1 MDVKRDNFSLINDFK
16 QNNSVG
22 NNFIRYTMKYFR
34 K

>member
-1 MDVKRDNFSLINDFK
+1 MDVKRDNFSLNNDFK
-16 QNNSVG
+16 QKKSVG